1 MNRKERDRIET
12 ESKWTRWNKS
22 ETVAIFNFAN
32 PPEAAVEL
40 HNIYSALLPFNYYAY
55 VRFFGGMA
63 EGLEARQTKCSRK
76 GTDIKPPTA
85 MILSG
90 IFVVWSNDLSAT
102 VIAQNKSQW
111 GYKWTEVGTFFF
123 FSLYFPLQ
131 LLVANCNVK
140 RQARQSTR
148 SCGWSGGT
156 TASSFPFQIRKVA
169 QELNSNLYL
178 QRMDG

>member
-1 MNRKERDRIET
+1 MNRRSGTALKLNQSGRDET
-12 ESKWTRWNKS
+12 KAR
-22 ETVAIFNFAN
+22 
-32 PPEAAVEL
+32 
-40 HNIYSALLPFNYYAY
+40 LLPFSISQIHQKRQLNCTIFTRHCYLSITMHMYDSSL
-55 VRFFGGMA
+55 A

-90 IFVVWSNDLSAT
+90 NFVVWSNDLSAT
-102 VIAQNKSQW
+102 VIAQNKSQQ

-140 RQARQSTR
+140 RQAQQSTR
-148 SCGWSGGT
+148 SCSWSGGT